1 MFLTFICIT
10 SIVFISKIRIF
21 NLNSMKT
28 RHLIS
33 NFVFIIFIL
42 SFPDRVFPYNL
53 RQYSSTNG
61 LSNSAIL
68 SICQDKDGYM
78 WFGSCEGVNLFDGV
92 NFRLYNPAD
101 KKDLLS
107 GNIIES
113 ILEAE
118 DNILWI
124 QTNYGLDRLDKQS
137 QTVHSFRQF
146 KGKNWVVKNAA
157 NDIFVVNSDNC
168 IYYYSPA
175 EQAFRAIRVEGLVA
189 DHIIEAAIDK
199 KNILWIF
206 MKNGRHLSLSI
217 RSDADGNVTLI
228 PENRFHGKE
237 KVVWCCYDE
246 NTFYFVDDK
255 YALYEYDPMNNN
267 SYYIYDI
274 SGEVK
279 RYGEIS
285 SIIRHK
291 GDYFIGFKSSGL
303 IVLQH
308 TPESK
313 ERFAKYDVAIK
324 SGIFCLAKDKFQDV
338 IWVGTDGQGVYMYYN
353 DSHTLRTTLLRD
365 LPYRLNKPIRTFYI
379 DDDQT
384 FWIGTKGDGIVK
396 IECYDIAA
404 GEGEKPVQ
412 FLTSNS
418 LLKSNSVYTIVPGKQ
433 DILWIGSE
441 NGLNYYSYRT
451 KRIETIEIEGADK
464 PLRYVFSVC
473 EPNDTT
479 LWIATVGEG
488 IVKARLGG
496 TRDTPVLKKDTTF
509 VFDNGVIPSNY
520 FFTSYQENDSVI
532 WFGNR
537 GYGAYKINILTNGID
552 IFRLNETDE
561 SQTLNDVFSIWK
573 NKEGYWFG
581 TSYGLARMYGDS
593 GRYIIDKT
601 NVLPKNVIHGIL
613 QDDYNNLW
621 LSTNRGLIKFNMPE
635 NTFQTY
641 WKQNEL
647 QVTEFSDGA
656 YFRHRPSGTLFFGGI
671 NGFVTVS
678 VNGMP
683 NEAYQPG
690 IRFGTLSIFGK
701 EYNIH
706 DFATNANGEEGITLN
721 YKQNFF
727 SLSFTAI
734 DYINGNDYTY
744 LYKLAELSDIWI
756 DNGSSNSASFT
767 NISPGKYTLLV
778 KYRNNI
784 TGKEGPVQSLVIRIS
799 HPWYRTTA
807 AYVIYA
813 LLALGICCLATRLS
827 IKWYRMKKENI
838 IEKMTRKQREDI
850 FESKLRFFTNIT
862 HELCTP
868 LTLIYG
874 PCEKIIAHN
883 RADTH
888 IIKYATLI
896 KHNAEKLNTLISEL
910 IEFRRLETGHKK
922 VEIRRFSVS
931 ELARNIAEPF
941 SELTVEKQIDYK
953 LTIAE
958 NLYWNSDAG
967 CLNKIVTNLL
977 SNAFKYASCPGEIQ
991 VNVYTEEEKLY
1002 IAVSNTGKGI
1012 KEEDIPKIFDRYTV
1026 LDNLEDQNR
1035 TYKPSRNGLG
1045 LAICNHMV
1053 KLLEG
1058 EIVVTSVPGGVTT
1071 FTVILPH
1078 LRVEAGEDTAETAEN
1093 FGNPSIAN
1101 AADNKSVTLP
1111 VPETGAPGYDTSKQT
1126 VMIIDDDTSMLWFIT
1141 EIFTGKYNVIP
1152 INDPKEAIPHLE
1164 KQLPDLIISD
1174 IMMPGIDGIS
1184 LAAQIKGD
1192 RLRNHIPLILLSAK
1206 NTAED
1211 QVKGIESGAEAYIT
1225 KPFSV
1230 QYLEK
1235 VAERLMRRKEELK
1248 HYFSSPVS
1256 AFELNEGKLTHEE
1269 DKKFMEKVYR
1279 VIESNLANP
1288 ELSVEIVSSAL
1299 GYSSRQFYRR
1309 LKEITPKTPTDLIRE
1324 YKLNA
1329 VKKLLIETNLS
1340 IDEIM
1345 DRTGFA
1351 NRGNFFKIFARQF
1364 ETTPRKY
1371 REQMRKNVTDNP
1383 AGYP

>member
-1 MFLTFICIT
+1 M
-10 SIVFISKIRIF
+10 SIFVANLYLFYHHRIF

-28 RHLIS
+28 RYLIRI
-33 NFVFIIFIL
+33 FVCIIF
-42 SFPDRVFPYNL
+42 FPVAAFPYNL

-68 SICQDKDGYM
+68 SICQDKDGFM
-78 WFGSCEGVNLFDGV
+78 WFGSCEGMNLFDGL

-124 QTNYGLDRLDKQS
+124 QTNYGLDRLDKQH
-137 QTVHSFRQF
+137 QTVRSFQQF
-146 KGKNWVVKNAA
+146 KGKNWVVKNVA

-168 IYYYSPA
+168 IYYYSPT
-175 EQAFRAIRVEGLVA
+175 EQTFRAIRVDGLVA
-189 DHIIEAAIDK
+189 DYIIEAAIDK

-206 MKNGRHLSLSI
+206 MKNGRHLSFSI
-217 RSDADGNVTLI
+217 HSDADRNIRLVS
-228 PENRFHGKE
+228 ENRFRGKE

-255 YALYEYDPMNNN
+255 HALYEYDPMNNN

-274 SGEVK
+274 SDEVK

-285 SIIRHK
+285 SIIQHK

-324 SGIFCLAKDKFQDV
+324 SGIFCIAKDKFQDV

-353 DSHTLRTTLLRD
+353 DSQTLRTTLLRD
-365 LPYRLNKPIRTFYI
+365 LPYGLNKPVRTLYI
-379 DDDQT
+379 DDDHT

-396 IECYDIAA
+396 IEHYDIAGGQGDKA
-404 GEGEKPVQ
+404 TRFVTG
-412 FLTSNS
+412 NS
-418 LLKSNSVYTIVPGKQ
+418 RLKSNSVYTIVPGKQ

-451 KRIETIEIEGADK
+451 NRIEPIEIEGDAK

-488 IVKARLGG
+488 IVKARLEG
-496 TRDTPVLKKDTTF
+496 TRDKPILKKDTTF

-537 GYGAYKINILTNGID
+537 GYGAYKINILTNEIEV
-552 IFRLNETDE
+552 FRLNETDE
-561 SQTLNDVFSIWK
+561 NQTLNDVFSIWR

-581 TSYGLARMYGDS
+581 TSYGLARMYEDS
-593 GRYIIDKT
+593 GRYLIDKT

-621 LSTNRGLIKFNMPE
+621 LSTNRGLIKFNMAE

-678 VNGMP
+678 VDGLP
-683 NEAYQPG
+683 NEEYQPG
-690 IRFGTLSIFGK
+690 IRFGNLSIFGK

-744 LYKLAELSDIWI
+744 RYKLAELSDIWI

-799 HPWYRTTA
+799 HPWYQTA
-807 AYVIYA
+807 AAYLVYA
-813 LLALGICCLATRLS
+813 LLAIGIGYLVIRLS

-874 PCEKIIAHN
+874 PCEKIISHAQ
-883 RADTH
+883 ADTH

-922 VEIRRFSVS
+922 VEIRCFSVS
-931 ELARNIAEPF
+931 QLARNIAEPF
-941 SELTVEKQIDYK
+941 TELIADKPIEYQ
-953 LTIAE
+953 LNIAE

-991 VNVYTEEEKLY
+991 MNVYTKEEKLY

-1012 KEEDIPKIFDRYTV
+1012 REEDIPKIFDRYTV
-1026 LDNLEDQNR
+1026 LDNLEDQNK
-1035 TYKPSRNGLG
+1035 TYKTSRNGLG

-1058 EIVVTSVPGGVTT
+1058 EIVVTSVPGEVTT
-1071 FTVILPH
+1071 FTVILPR
-1078 LRVEAGEDTAETAEN
+1078 LRAEAGEDTTET
-1093 FGNPSIAN
+1093 FGSPSIATV
-1101 AADNKSVTLP
+1101 AEDQAITLP
-1111 VPETGAPGYDTSKQT
+1111 VRETGRSEYDKDKQT
-1126 VMIIDDDTSMLWFIT
+1126 IMIIDDDTSMLWFIT

-1152 INDPKEAIPHLE
+1152 VNDPKEVIPLLE

-1174 IMMPGIDGIS
+1174 IMMPGLDGIS
-1184 LAAQIKGD
+1184 LAVQIKGD

-1206 NTAED
+1206 NTPED

-1230 QYLEK
+1230 RYLEK
-1235 VAERLMRRKEELK
+1235 VTERLIRRKEELK
-1248 HYFSSPVS
+1248 HYFASPVS

-1269 DKKFMEKVYR
+1269 DKKFMEKVYG

-1309 LKEITPKTPTDLIRE
+1309 IKEITPKKPNDLIKE
-1324 YKLNA
+1324 YKLEA
-1329 VKKLLIETNLS
+1329 VRKLLIETNLTV
-1340 IDEIM
+1340 DEIM
-1345 DRTGFA
+1345 DRTGFV
-1351 NRGNFFKIFARQF
+1351 NRGNFFKIFARKF
-1364 ETTPRKY
+1364 ETTPKKY
-1371 REQMRKNVTDNP
+1371 REQARKEVTGTNTFQP
-1383 AGYP
+1383 